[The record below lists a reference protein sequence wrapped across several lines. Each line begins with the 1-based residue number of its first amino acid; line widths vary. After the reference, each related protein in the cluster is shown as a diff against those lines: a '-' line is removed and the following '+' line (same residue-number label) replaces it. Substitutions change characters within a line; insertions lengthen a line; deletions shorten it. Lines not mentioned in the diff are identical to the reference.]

1 MDSIVLTVE
10 PRDLGKK
17 AVKSVRNSENVPCV
31 LYGPSTEPVHF
42 QVAELSL
49 RPLIYTHETH
59 IVEVKLGKKAWS
71 CILRDIDFH
80 PVSDRPIHVDFQELT
95 VGETIRITIPIQLLG
110 TAAGQLEGGV
120 TQQIISELEIECL
133 PKDIPGQIEIDISAL
148 NIGDSLHVSDLVV
161 GDVTILTSLDST
173 VVIVAGAAPEE
184 EEIVDELEL
193 EGEEGEEG
201 EEGAEEGEGGESAEN
216 EQS

>member
-1 MDSIVLTVE
+1 M
-10 PRDLGKK
+10 
-17 AVKSVRNSENVPCV
+17 
-31 LYGPSTEPVHF
+31 
-42 QVAELSL
+42 
-49 RPLIYTHETH
+49 
-59 IVEVKLGKKAWS
+59 
-71 CILRDIDFH
+71 
-80 PVSDRPIHVDFQELT
+80 SDRPIHADFQELT

-161 GDVTILTSLDST
+161 GDVTILTGLDST

-184 EEIVDELEL
+184 EEIVDELGI

-201 EEGAEEGEGGESAEN
+201 EEGAEGEEGDDASDDQ
-216 EQS
+216 QS